1 MHHHLTASRLTR
13 RQLIAAGLA
22 SLCAAPLAQAQQPF
36 PLQKPIT
43 LIVPFAPGG
52 GNDILA
58 RAIAPLLSERLGQS
72 VIVDNRPGAGG
83 NIGTDAVARAPA
95 DGYTVLIASNQ
106 VTINPAIGVKTPFS
120 LEKDFV
126 AVSQLASVPIVLVCN
141 PAQPYKTLD
150 EFLRYARAHSGELS
164 YSSPGNGTPQHLA
177 GEVFANL
184 AKTQMTH
191 VPYRG
196 TGPAITDVVGG
207 QVPLTFGTLAS
218 VLPFIQGGKL
228 RPLGIAGQSK
238 AAALPQLPTFGEVGL
253 KNYEAALWYSLLA
266 PARTPKAVV
275 DQLNAAVVQAL
286 QQPQVRERLKQQGF
300 ETRSSTPAE
309 ARQLLDQDLLRWARL
324 VGELNIKIEQ

>member
-1 MHHHLTASRLTR
+1 MHTFPMTTLTR
-13 RQLIAAGLA
+13 RLLIASTVATCAGL
-22 SLCAAPLAQAQQPF
+22 PLAHAQQPY

-43 LIVPFAPGG
+43 LVVPFAPGG

-58 RAIAPLLSERLGQS
+58 RAIAPVLAERLGQS
-72 VIVDNRPGAGG
+72 VIVDNKPGAGG
-83 NIGTDAVARAPA
+83 NIGTDTVARAAA

-126 AVSQLASVPIVLVCN
+126 AISQLASVPIVLVSN
-141 PAQPYKTLD
+141 PGQPYKTLE
-150 EFLRYARAHSGELS
+150 EFVSYARAHSGVLS

-184 AKTQMTH
+184 GKTQMTH

-218 VLPFIQGGKL
+218 VLPFIQAGKL
-228 RPLGIAGQSK
+228 RPLGIAGQSR
-238 AAALPQLPTFGEVGL
+238 ALALPQLPTFGDVGL

-266 PARTPKAVV
+266 PAKTPKAIV

-286 QQPQVRERLKQQGF
+286 AQPQVRDRLTQQGF
-300 ETRSSTPAE
+300 EPRTSTPAQ
-309 ARQLLDQDLLRWARL
+309 ARQLLDQDLVRWAKL
-324 VGELNIKIEQ
+324 VTELNIKIEQ